1 LCPFQERR
9 KRDPHTSVIG
19 VLFNTFGLH
28 SLRVKAQS
36 VVFDVN
42 SRDLLEI
49 SAKRSGGIVA
59 FRQEVRIARR
69 TITFPRPKFGEQSAF
84 QNKRVPVFGFAQPEE
99 HSFEAILREHKS
111 KVVIPLLRKIE

>member
-1 LCPFQERR
+1 MRSAF
-9 KRDPHTSVIG
+9 TV
-19 VLFNTFGLH
+19 FGSKGSPSSSALIVEI
-28 SLRVKAQS
+28 SWK
-36 VVFDVN
+36 
-42 SRDLLEI
+42 I
-49 SAKRSGGIVA
+49 SAKRSGGILA

-69 TITFPRPKFGEQSAF
+69 TITFPRPKFEEQSAF